1 MEKQQI
7 METPEE
13 MKERFKELGK
23 KEGYIDGIFNYCDRW
38 CERCPFTSKCRNY
51 AFDPENQNLS
61 MEDTFKYV
69 SNVLKATMLM
79 IEEDAKEMGI
89 DLSEIKNSDCKEE
102 PEPFQDKLSKF
113 ASDTAFK
120 IHDWFEEESGDTET
134 NNYEC
139 LKHKSNASDRFKDA
153 LEVILWYN
161 MFISV
166 KLERAIHSAADTDF
180 DEYSKS
186 DSDGS
191 AKVALIAL
199 DRSIVAWTIVMEECP
214 QFEEKILDFL
224 INLAK
229 IRTVAEKRFPDA
241 RSFIRPGLDE

>member
-1 MEKQQI
+1 

-13 MKERFKELGK
+13 MKERFKKLGSMD
-23 KEGYIDGIFNYCDRW
+23 GYIDGIFNYCDRW
-38 CERCPFTSKCRNY
+38 CERCLFTSKCRNY

-79 IEEDAKEMGI
+79 IEEDAEEMGI
-89 DLSEIKNSDCKEE
+89 DLSEIKDSDFKEK

-113 ASDTAFK
+113 ASETAFE
-120 IHDWFEEESGDTET
+120 IHDWFEKENKDTGIK
-134 NNYEC
+134 NYES
-139 LKHKSNASDRFKDA
+139 LKHKPSSSARFLDA

-161 MFISV
+161 LFISV
-166 KLERAIHSAADTDF
+166 KLERAIHSASDEEF

-186 DSDGS
+186 DSAGS

-199 DRSIVAWTIVMEECP
+199 DRSIAAWTIVMEERP
-214 QFEEKILDFL
+214 EYEEKILGFL
-224 INLAK
+224 IRLSK
-229 IRTVAEKRFPDA
+229 IRKVAEKRFPDA
-241 RSFIRPGLDE
+241 RRFIRPGLDE